1 MAFGGSGGTG
11 RVKSDINVTP
21 LVDVVLV
28 LLIIFLVAMPIVMK
42 HIEIEIP
49 KKLED
54 QNVEV
59 VLPDQVTVEVTKA
72 GAILLNGVE
81 INKPELAVKLR
92 AKLDLKR
99 EKVVFVDF
107 DENTRYGDA
116 VSIMDTVRGAGAT
129 KVALKMKDEN
139 AQNALPA
146 TPGAPTPA
154 PAPAPA
160 PSPNP

>member
-1 MAFGGSGGTG
+1 MSFGGSGGSG
-11 RVKSDINVTP
+11 VKSDINVTP

-42 HIEIEIP
+42 NIEVEIP

-54 QNVEV
+54 QQVEV
-59 VLPDQVTVEVTKA
+59 VLPDQVTVEVTK
-72 GAILLNGVE
+72 GGVLLLNGIE
-81 INKPELAVKLR
+81 INKAELAVKLR
-92 AKLDLKR
+92 AKLELKR

-116 VSIMDTVRGAGAT
+116 VSIMDTIKGAGAT
-129 KVALKMKDEN
+129 KVALKIKDEN
-139 AQNALPA
+139 AAG
-146 TPGAPTPA
+146 GAPGVPAGTPA

-160 PSPNP
+160 SNP